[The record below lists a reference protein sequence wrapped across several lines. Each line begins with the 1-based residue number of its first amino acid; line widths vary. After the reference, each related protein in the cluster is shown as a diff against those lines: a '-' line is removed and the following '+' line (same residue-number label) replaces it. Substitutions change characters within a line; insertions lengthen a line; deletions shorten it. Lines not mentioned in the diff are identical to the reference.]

1 MSLGSNLKSIRLFR
15 KKTLKELG
23 QGLGFSLS
31 SADVRISQYESD
43 KKKPRNDMIE
53 SLAHG
58 LEVSPN
64 AIDIPDIESYIGA
77 IYTLFQLERT
87 YGLKIDEMDGQPI
100 LRFDKLLPHE
110 QSVLFEYMENW
121 LEVAK
126 DFREGKITE
135 RQYEEWKYNFSKYST
150 LNANK
155 QPHEDWL
162 KNK

>member
-1 MSLGSNLKSIRLFR
+1 
-15 KKTLKELG
+15 
-23 QGLGFSLS
+23 
-31 SADVRISQYESD
+31 
-43 KKKPRNDMIE
+43 MIE

-135 RQYEEWKYNFSKYST
+135 RKYNFPKYST